1 MTARVALVTG
11 GSRGIGRAVV
21 SRLAA
26 DGFDVCF
33 GYRSRAEDADAVV
46 MEATEHGVRVVAR
59 QVDVADP
66 AAARDLVTS
75 AEAELGPVG
84 VVVTAAGVVRDRPLV
99 MMTDDDWH
107 GVVDVNLDGTFHICR
122 AAVFEMMKRRSGC
135 VITVSS
141 IAGVEGNPTQTNYSA
156 AKAGIIGFTRALAK
170 EVGRFG
176 VRANVVAPGFI
187 ATDMTAGLSD
197 RVRADA
203 LRRIPLGR
211 MGTAVEVA
219 DLIGFLASDRAGYV
233 TGGVFRIDGGL
244 VS

>member
-1 MTARVALVTG
+1 
-11 GSRGIGRAVV
+11 
-21 SRLAA
+21 
-26 DGFDVCF
+26 
-33 GYRSRAEDADAVV
+33 
-46 MEATEHGVRVVAR
+46 
-59 QVDVADP
+59 
-66 AAARDLVTS
+66 
-75 AEAELGPVG
+75 
-84 VVVTAAGVVRDRPLV
+84 VVRDRPLV